1 MTPADFAAVMGNGNA
16 NRGGYG
22 GWGGFGDG
30 QGWWVLLLFLFA
42 MNGGWGNNGWGNNG
56 GGLNGAAVPYMMSE
70 STQAAVQNGFNQQS
84 ILNGI
89 NGINSTLANGFADA
103 AVARCNA
110 QTTTLQALSN
120 NQMGLCQTL
129 NANQS
134 GLQQTLNN
142 NQMGL
147 YQTLNA
153 NQNANTA
160 AQNQLAMNL
169 QQCCCDNA
177 RNIESLRFTVAQEN
191 CADRQ
196 AISDGLRDVIANQT
210 ANTQALI
217 NSQNQGFQAIQD
229 KLCQLELDGVR
240 QQLDTERRE
249 NVALQNRLQMANL
262 AASQNA
268 QTAAIIQ
275 DNNAQTA
282 NLIRAINPAP
292 VPSYNVP
299 NPYTGCCGSQGY
311 YGCGC
316 AG

>member
-1 MTPADFAAVMGNGNA
+1 MDYGNGSMSPADFAAVMGNRGGGFG
-16 NRGGYG
+16 GGYG
-22 GWGGFGDG
+22 GYGGFGDG
-30 QGWWVLLLFLFA
+30 AWWIIILFLFA
-42 MNGGWGNNGWGNNG
+42 MNGGWGNGGFG
-56 GGLNGAAVPYMMSE
+56 GGRGGNGIGAVPYLMTE

-120 NQMGLCQTL
+120 NQMGL
-129 NANQS
+129 
-134 GLQQTLNN
+134 
-142 NQMGL
+142 

-160 AQNQLAMNL
+160 AMNQLAMNL
-169 QQCCCDNA
+169 QNCCCENHAGLAD
-177 RNIESLRFTVAQEN
+177 LKYTVANEN

-217 NSQNQGFQAIQD
+217 NSQTQGFQSIQD
-229 KLCQLELDGVR
+229 KLCQLELDSYKQKVSD
-240 QQLDTERRE
+240 QATEIA
-249 NVALQNRLQMANL
+249 ALKGAI
-262 AASQNA
+262 SQTA
-268 QTAAIIQ
+268 QTAALIQ

-282 NLIRAINPAP
+282 NLIRALNPTP
-292 VPSYNVP
+292 VPSYQVP
-299 NPYTGCCGSQGY
+299 NPYTGCCAQSY
-311 YGCGC
+311 CGC
-316 AG
+316 NG

>member
-1 MTPADFAAVMGNGNA
+1 MDYGNGNMSPADFAAVMGNRGGGFG
-16 NRGGYG
+16 GGYG
-22 GWGGFGDG
+22 GYGGFGDG
-30 QGWWVLLLFLFA
+30 AWWIIILFLFA
-42 MNGGWGNNGWGNNG
+42 MNGGWGNGGFG
-56 GGLNGAAVPYMMSE
+56 GGRGGNGIGAVPYLMTE

-120 NQMGLCQTL
+120 NQMGL
-129 NANQS
+129 
-134 GLQQTLNN
+134 
-142 NQMGL
+142 

-160 AQNQLAMNL
+160 AMNQLAMSL
-169 QQCCCDNA
+169 QQCCCDNRQA
-177 RNIESLRFTVAQEN
+177 TSDLRFTVAQEA

-196 AISDGLRDVIANQT
+196 TVNNGVRDIIANQT

-229 KLCQLELDGVR
+229 KLCQLELDSYKQKVSD
-240 QQLDTERRE
+240 QATEIA
-249 NVALQNRLQMANL
+249 ALKGAI
-262 AASQNA
+262 SQTA
-268 QTAAIIQ
+268 QTAALIQ

-282 NLIRAINPAP
+282 NLIRALNPTP
-292 VPSYNVP
+292 VPSYQVP
-299 NPYTGCCGSQGY
+299 NPYTGCCAQSY
-311 YGCGC
+311 CGC
-316 AG
+316 NG

>member
-1 MTPADFAAVMGNGNA
+1 MVLAALTL
-16 NRGGYG
+16 Y
-22 GWGGFGDG
+22 
-30 QGWWVLLLFLFA
+30 Q
-42 MNGGWGNNGWGNNG
+42 
-56 GGLNGAAVPYMMSE
+56 

-120 NQMGLCQTL
+120 NQMGL
-129 NANQS
+129 
-134 GLQQTLNN
+134 
-142 NQMGL
+142 

-160 AQNQLAMNL
+160 SMNQLAMNL
-169 QQCCCDNA
+169 QNCCCENRAGLAD
-177 RNIESLRFTVAQEN
+177 LKYTVATEN

-229 KLCQLELDGVR
+229 KLCQLELDSYKQKVSD
-240 QQLDTERRE
+240 QAAEIA
-249 NVALQNRLQMANL
+249 ALKG
-262 AASQNA
+262 AASQTA
-268 QTAAIIQ
+268 QTARLIQ
-275 DNNAQTA
+275 DNNQQTA

-292 VPSYNVP
+292 VPSYQVP
-299 NPYTGCCGSQGY
+299 NPYTGCCGNQGY

>member
-1 MTPADFAAVMGNGNA
+1 MSPADFAAVMGNGNA
-16 NRGGYG
+16 NRGGFSGY
-22 GWGGFGDG
+22 GGFGDG
-30 QGWWVLLLFLFA
+30 AWWIIILFLFA
-42 MNGGWGNNGWGNNG
+42 MNGGWGNRGYGGGNG
-56 GGLNGAAVPYMMSE
+56 GGMDAVPYLMTE
-70 STQAAVQNGFNQQS
+70 STQGAVQNGFNQQS

-120 NQMGLCQTL
+120 NQMGL
-129 NANQS
+129 
-134 GLQQTLNN
+134 
-142 NQMGL
+142 

-160 AQNQLAMNL
+160 AMNQLAMNL
-169 QQCCCDNA
+169 QQCCCDNRA
-177 RNIESLRFTVAQEN
+177 GLADLKYTVATEN

-196 AISDGLRDVIANQT
+196 AINDGLRDVIANQT

-229 KLCQLELDGVR
+229 KLCQLELDSYKQKVTD
-240 QQLDTERRE
+240 QAAEI
-249 NVALQNRLQMANL
+249 VALKGAI
-262 AASQNA
+262 SQTA

-292 VPSYNVP
+292 VPAYQVP
-299 NPYTGCCGSQGY
+299 NPVTGCCGQGY

>member
-1 MTPADFAAVMGNGNA
+1 MSPADFAAVMGNGG
-16 NRGGYG
+16 NRNGF
-22 GWGGFGDG
+22 GGFGDG
-30 QGWWVLLLFLFA
+30 QGAWWIIILFLF
-42 MNGGWGNNGWGNNG
+42 MLGGGRWGNGNG
-56 GGLNGAAVPYMMSE
+56 GGGFDAVPYMMTE

-120 NQMGLCQTL
+120 NQMGL
-129 NANQS
+129 
-134 GLQQTLNN
+134 
-142 NQMGL
+142 

-160 AQNQLAMNL
+160 SMNQLAMNL
-169 QQCCCDNA
+169 QNCCCENRAGLAD
-177 RNIESLRFTVAQEN
+177 LKYTVATEN

-196 AISDGLRDVIANQT
+196 AISDGLRDVIANNT
-210 ANTQALI
+210 ANTTALA
-217 NSQNQGFQAIQD
+217 QAINNGIQSIKD
-229 KLCQLELDGVR
+229 DLCQDRLDA
-240 QQLDTERRE
+240 ERRANAE
-249 NVALQNRLQMANL
+249 LRTQLNMANL
-262 AASQNA
+262 AASQAA
-268 QTAAIIQ
+268 QTAQLIQ

-292 VPSYNVP
+292 VPSYQVP
-299 NPYTGCCGSQGY
+299 NPYTGCCGNQGF

>member
-1 MTPADFAAVMGNGNA
+1 MLGGGRWGNGN
-16 NRGGYG
+16 G
-22 GWGGFGDG
+22 GGFD
-30 QGWWVLLLFLFA
+30 
-42 MNGGWGNNGWGNNG
+42 
-56 GGLNGAAVPYMMSE
+56 AVPYMITE

-120 NQMGLCQTL
+120 NQMGL
-129 NANQS
+129 
-134 GLQQTLNN
+134 
-142 NQMGL
+142 

-160 AQNQLAMNL
+160 SMNQLAMNF
-169 QQCCCDNA
+169 QNCCCENRAGLAD
-177 RNIESLRFTVAQEN
+177 LKYTVATEN

-210 ANTQALI
+210 ANTQAII
-217 NSQNQGFQAIQD
+217 NSQNQASQNILD
-229 KLCQLELDGVR
+229 KLCQLELDSYKQKVSD
-240 QQLDTERRE
+240 QAAEIA
-249 NVALQNRLQMANL
+249 ALKG
-262 AASQNA
+262 AASQTA
-268 QTAAIIQ
+268 QTARLIQ
-275 DNNAQTA
+275 DNNQQTA

-292 VPSYNVP
+292 VPSYQVP
-299 NPYTGCCGSQGY
+299 NPYTGCCGNQGY